1 MDYSSVL
8 EKFLSWLLAILPKF
22 LGAVAIL
29 LIGWWLCNIAS
40 RILVHALQRTK
51 ADGSVISFLGSLTK
65 YSLKVI
71 IFITAIAQFMDV
83 TSIIAALGAAGVTV
97 GLALK
102 DSLSNVASG
111 IQIIFTHPFRSGDY
125 LSINN
130 SSHNIEGTVSKIEI
144 MYTTLTTIDNKEILI
159 PNSTVVVST
168 IINYNAMDLR
178 RLDLTYG
185 IGYQDN
191 ISLAKQILHELVDNH
206 EKIQKEPEP
215 LIAVGEHRE
224 SCIAIVVKFW
234 CKSEDY
240 WPLYYEMQEQVKL
253 KFDSA
258 GIHIPY
264 PQLDVHMISPNN

>member
-111 IQIIFTHPFRSGDY
+111 IQIIFTHPFRR
-125 LSINN
+125 
-130 SSHNIEGTVSKIEI
+130 EI
-144 MYTTLTTIDNKEILI
+144 IFLLIIVLTI
-159 PNSTVVVST
+159 
-168 IINYNAMDLR
+168 
-178 RLDLTYG
+178 
-185 IGYQDN
+185 
-191 ISLAKQILHELVDNH
+191 
-206 EKIQKEPEP
+206 
-215 LIAVGEHRE
+215 
-224 SCIAIVVKFW
+224 
-234 CKSEDY
+234 
-240 WPLYYEMQEQVKL
+240 
-253 KFDSA
+253 
-258 GIHIPY
+258 
-264 PQLDVHMISPNN
+264 

>member
-1 MDYSSVL
+1 
-8 EKFLSWLLAILPKF
+8 
-22 LGAVAIL
+22 
-29 LIGWWLCNIAS
+29 
-40 RILVHALQRTK
+40 
-51 ADGSVISFLGSLTK
+51 
-65 YSLKVI
+65 
-71 IFITAIAQFMDV
+71 
-83 TSIIAALGAAGVTV
+83 
-97 GLALK
+97 
-102 DSLSNVASG
+102 
-111 IQIIFTHPFRSGDY
+111 
-125 LSINN
+125 
-130 SSHNIEGTVSKIEI
+130 

-240 WPLYYEMQEQVKL
+240 WPLIL
-253 KFDSA
+253 
-258 GIHIPY
+258 
-264 PQLDVHMISPNN
+264 